1 MARLTIL
8 PVDGAV
14 YEDDVVVD
22 KLDLSSCGI
31 PADLHALHWD
41 GSAGHIEF
49 TDLRENE
56 EITELPSWVS
66 ACIAKRDEYKAAE
79 AAALAEAAAE
89 AAQAQ

>member
-1 MARLTIL
+1 MTRLTIL

-14 YEDDVVVD
+14 YEDDVVYD
-22 KLDLSSCGI
+22 KLDFSSCGI

-56 EITELPSWVS
+56 EITELPNWVN
-66 ACIAKRDEYKAAE
+66 ACIAKRDEYQAAE
-79 AAALAEAAAE
+79 KAYFESEAG
-89 AAQAQ
+89 QQSL

>member
-1 MARLTIL
+1 MSRIVII

-31 PADLHALHWD
+31 PADLHALQWN

-66 ACIAKRDEYKAAE
+66 ACVAKRDEYKAAE
-79 AAALAEAAAE
+79 QAYFESQAE
-89 AAQAQ
+89 QAP